1 MIFQGYKENWRKVFK
16 QFTVSLLI
24 RFLENVLL
32 ITPMLFLYAKASERH
47 SFLEETIG
55 PNNLE
60 IKSITTI
67 WILLVGGITMIGAS
81 IPLEIIGFLV
91 YNYYGHPWKR
101 FISTDIP
108 VDQGSNV
115 DFTLATVKN
124 DDKNEPSHSKEN
136 STLDIDENVQEA
148 NLKSHDINETS
159 HNANLDKENKIN
171 EEKISLKASEEVNP
185 LDEAYE
191 ILEKQLES
199 LRLLK
204 R

>member
-1 MIFQGYKENWRKVFK
+1 
-16 QFTVSLLI
+16 
-24 RFLENVLL
+24 
-32 ITPMLFLYAKASERH
+32 
-47 SFLEETIG
+47 
-55 PNNLE
+55 
-60 IKSITTI
+60 
-67 WILLVGGITMIGAS
+67 MIGAS

-108 VDQGSNV
+108 IDQGSNV

-124 DDKNEPSHSKEN
+124 DNKNEPSRSQEN